1 MSTHSLNV
9 PSHQM
14 TLHSQI
20 TAALYSAI
28 NVTSKQILHLQCMYT
43 QRQTHIPGRKHGG
56 AFSRKVR
63 DLCPPL
69 PSPLS
74 SFPLSSFP
82 LCFLSP
88 FGQSF
93 APKNYIYEQSAISL
107 PPLNNEKYLLL
118 GLLVPPVSF
127 ESCQVLSIFFSYLLF
142 D

>member
-1 MSTHSLNV
+1 MPKHSLNV
-9 PSHQM
+9 PSHQIA
-14 TLHSQI
+14 LHSQI
-20 TAALYSAI
+20 TAALYAAI

-69 PSPLS
+69 PAFLLS
-74 SFPLSSFP
+74 SCLLFCALPFRPLT
-82 LCFLSP
+82 
-88 FGQSF
+88 
-93 APKNYIYEQSAISL
+93 NHL
-107 PPLNNEKYLLL
+107 PPKITFMSNQQYGYPPSIMRLLL